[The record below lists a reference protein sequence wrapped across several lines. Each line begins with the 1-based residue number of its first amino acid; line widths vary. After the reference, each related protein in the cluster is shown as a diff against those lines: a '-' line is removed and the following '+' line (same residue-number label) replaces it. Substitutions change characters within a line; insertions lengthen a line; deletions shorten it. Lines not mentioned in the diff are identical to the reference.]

1 MQLVVGSLFVG
12 GWRTDQAGAA
22 TQGCEFRRGEG
33 DDLVVLPHVSGR
45 LVGGGGHGH
54 GVGHGHGRR
63 RRRVHPR
70 DGLVV
75 RMHAYADPRNAFTRV
90 TDQAVS
96 DRCSVG
102 WVVQRPAE
110 VSASSETYGRPSR
123 RAAT

>member
-33 DDLVVLPHVSGR
+33 DDLVVLHHVSGR
-45 LVGGGGHGH
+45 LVDDHDH
-54 GVGHGHGRR
+54 DHEATVAD
-63 RRRVHPR
+63 VYTLR

-96 DRCSVG
+96 DRRSVG
-102 WVVQRPAE
+102 WMVQRPAE
-110 VSASSETYGRPSR
+110 VSASSEMYGRPSR